1 MPSYSGNAEEEGKL
15 QGQFSTS
22 LTQQLCRK
30 PMEATQVT
38 RYRVLVQPRGC
49 FRNRQSKGSR
59 QGSLSPVSLSQTS
72 CGGVN
77 AGKGPFRQP
86 QVSALH
92 SGWGARAAPSHTGS
106 ALHPHSGDTFEGQR
120 QSSLSLTYYVN
131 GPCDGD
137 RQELC
142 QLIAVVMRER
152 NNPFSS

>member
-1 MPSYSGNAEEEGKL
+1 MLAKALSDSPRS
-15 QGQFSTS
+15 QHSTVDGE
-22 LTQQLCRK
+22 LEQL
-30 PMEATQVT
+30 P
-38 RYRVLVQPRGC
+38 
-49 FRNRQSKGSR
+49 
-59 QGSLSPVSLSQTS
+59 
-72 CGGVN
+72 
-77 AGKGPFRQP
+77 
-86 QVSALH
+86 
-92 SGWGARAAPSHTGS
+92 HTGS